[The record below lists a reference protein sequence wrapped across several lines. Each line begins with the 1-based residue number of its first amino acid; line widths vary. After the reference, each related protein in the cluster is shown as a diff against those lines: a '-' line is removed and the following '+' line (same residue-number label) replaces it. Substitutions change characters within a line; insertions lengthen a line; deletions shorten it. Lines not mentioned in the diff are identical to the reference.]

1 MTTLTFDQDLHT
13 SKTHYNNI
21 NELIEELED
30 TTFGNIISQNTETA
44 TYDIS
49 WLRKKFLWK

>member
-30 TTFGNIISQNTETA
+30 TTFGNIISQNTETV

-49 WLRKKFLWK
+49 